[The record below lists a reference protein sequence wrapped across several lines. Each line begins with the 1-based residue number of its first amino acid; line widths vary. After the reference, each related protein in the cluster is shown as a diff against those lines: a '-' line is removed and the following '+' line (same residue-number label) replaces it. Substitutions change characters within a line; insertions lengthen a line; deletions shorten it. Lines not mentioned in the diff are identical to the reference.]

1 MENTL
6 PLKDISSPV
15 LLGYVADL
23 QKRPVTNEADLQY
36 RKDLKAELIARG
48 TGESWGIFDNLLTG
62 PTNQYDTNYLY
73 GSNNGM
79 DSTQ

>member
-6 PLKDISSPV
+6 PLKDISTPI

-23 QKRPVTNEADLQY
+23 QKRPVRDEADLQY

-48 TGESWGIFDNLLTG
+48 TPESWGIYENLLTG
-62 PTNQYDTNYLY
+62 PTN
-73 GSNNGM
+73 
-79 DSTQ
+79 

>member
-6 PLKDISSPV
+6 PLKDIATPI

-23 QKRPVTNEADLQY
+23 QKRPVRDEADLQY

-48 TGESWGIFDNLLTG
+48 TPESWGIYENLLTG
-62 PTNQYDTNYLY
+62 PTN
-73 GSNNGM
+73 
-79 DSTQ
+79 

>member
-6 PLKDISSPV
+6 PLKDIATPI

-23 QKRPVTNEADLQY
+23 QKRPVRDDADLQY

-48 TGESWGIFDNLLTG
+48 TAESWGIYENLLTG
-62 PTNQYDTNYLY
+62 PTN
-73 GSNNGM
+73 
-79 DSTQ
+79 

>member
-1 MENTL
+1 MENTKSTL

-23 QKRPVTNEADLQY
+23 QKRPVRDEADLQY

-48 TGESWGIFDNLLTG
+48 TPEHWGIFENLLTG
-62 PTNQYDTNYLY
+62 PTN
-73 GSNNGM
+73 
-79 DSTQ
+79 

>member
-6 PLKDISSPV
+6 PLKDIATPT

-23 QKRPVTNEADLQY
+23 QKRPVRDEADLQY

-48 TGESWGIFDNLLTG
+48 TDESWGIFENLLTG
-62 PTNQYDTNYLY
+62 PTN
-73 GSNNGM
+73 
-79 DSTQ
+79 

>member
-6 PLKDISSPV
+6 PLKDIATPT

-23 QKRPVTNEADLQY
+23 QKRPVRDEADLQY

-48 TGESWGIFDNLLTG
+48 TPESWGIYENLLTG
-62 PTNQYDTNYLY
+62 PTN
-73 GSNNGM
+73 
-79 DSTQ
+79 